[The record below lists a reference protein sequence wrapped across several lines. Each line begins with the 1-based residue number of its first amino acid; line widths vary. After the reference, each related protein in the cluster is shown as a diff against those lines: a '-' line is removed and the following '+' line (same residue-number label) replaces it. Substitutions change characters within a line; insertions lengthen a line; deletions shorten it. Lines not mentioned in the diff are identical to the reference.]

1 MATTGSKQ
9 VSYPFF
15 RYQDAR
21 ADERAS
27 GGGRVAWPRKSH
39 ERRVEAFYS
48 IGATRFGD
56 CHGGYLNFGLWED
69 GCDYLRAAE
78 NMVRHLASWGGVDDR
93 SRLLDV
99 GCGFGAQDVYLARN
113 FRPRAIVGV
122 DIAWPHVLAARAR
135 AREAGLGLEVRFEHG
150 NATDLSV
157 FPAGSFTHALGLES
171 IVHFDTRE
179 RFFREAAR
187 VLAPG
192 GTLLLADY
200 ALRRPP
206 RGLLDR
212 LFVSLVRRCWQVPVG
227 NVGTVESYR
236 CKVDAAGF
244 CEVEI
249 ESVGD
254 RTIPG
259 YFREQCSRGHRRALR
274 AIRGRS
280 ALWLG
285 LAMDFLVHNS
295 WARGQLDYILVRAR
309 KR

>member
-1 MATTGSKQ
+1 MAATTC
-9 VSYPFF
+9 
-15 RYQDAR
+15 A
-21 ADERAS
+21 
-27 GGGRVAWPRKSH
+27 
-39 ERRVEAFYS
+39 
-48 IGATRFGD
+48 
-56 CHGGYLNFGLWED
+56 
-69 GCDYLRAAE
+69 
-78 NMVRHLASWGGVDDR
+78 
-93 SRLLDV
+93 
-99 GCGFGAQDVYLARN
+99 
-113 FRPRAIVGV
+113 RPRTWSATSPPG
-122 DIAWPHVLAARAR
+122 AAA
-135 AREAGLGLEVRFEHG
+135 
-150 NATDLSV
+150 AT
-157 FPAGSFTHALGLES
+157 
-171 IVHFDTRE
+171 
-179 RFFREAAR
+179 AR

-236 CKVDAAGF
+236 CKVEAAGF

-274 AIRGRS
+274 AIRGRF

-285 LAMDFLVHNS
+285 LAMDFLVHTS